1 MHLMYS
7 SPASKMISFINLDD
21 FLREKESRDYIL
33 IMDSNVSIYLENYF
47 DDPVGTINNWNNN
60 NNHELLTD
68 FFEMIKCIR
77 GRKLEFSISNAL
89 NENCRDIMGDYSLNT
104 DKFIRRIDKA
114 QYLIEDLSIKDVL
127 FPSGPFVS
135 SNDFNYMRMV
145 LQPLINAFDIPET
158 STNLILSYVFTL
170 KIKQLISD
178 TSKNNLQKLR
188 DFYDFM
194 TNKVDIISL
203 VHWGTAILCFGGL
216 KLKSGKNITKLIHIT
231 KKKNMSKRESYIRG
245 IWNAAL
251 DLAWIVDV
259 CQEIKDNN
267 RTPIF
272 VTNDEAINEIMKRY
286 TLRMFFKGIDNMP
299 VLAEFDLSGTKFNK
313 SFVKELNLLEKD
325 LMTLQRNGGPIRYF
339 KNKRFLGDELRKRL
353 IELKEE
359 LEEHI
364 PTD

>member
-7 SPASKMISFINLDD
+7 SPASKMNSFINLED
-21 FLREKESRDYIL
+21 FLREKEPKDYIL

-47 DDPVGTINNWNNN
+47 DDPFGTISNWKNN

-68 FFEMIKCIR
+68 FYEMVKCIR

-89 NENCRDIMGDYSLNT
+89 NENCRDILEDYSLNT

-114 QYLIEDLSIKDVL
+114 QYLLEDLTIKEVL

-135 SNDFNYMRMV
+135 SSNLNCMRIVM
-145 LQPLINAFDIPET
+145 QPIIDAFDIPET
-158 STNLILSYVFTL
+158 STNLLLSYVFTL

-178 TSKNNLQKLR
+178 TSRNDYQKLR
-188 DFYDFM
+188 EFYDFM
-194 TNKVDIISL
+194 TNEVDVISL

-231 KKKNMSKRESYIRG
+231 KKKNNSKRESYIKG

-251 DLAWIVDV
+251 DLAWVVDV
-259 CQEIKDNN
+259 CQEIKVNN
-267 RTPIF
+267 KKPIF

-286 TLRMFFKGIDNMP
+286 TLRMYFKGVDHMP
-299 VLAEFDLSGTKFNK
+299 ALAEFDLSGTNFNK
-313 SFVKELNLLEKD
+313 LFVKELNSLEKD
-325 LMTLQRNGGPIRYF
+325 LIKRQRSGGQIWRF
-339 KNKRFLGDELRKRL
+339 INKRYLGNDFRKRL
-353 IELKEE
+353 IEIKEE

-364 PTD
+364 

>member
-158 STNLILSYVFTL
+158 STNLILSYVF
-170 KIKQLISD
+170 
-178 TSKNNLQKLR
+178 NLR
-188 DFYDFM
+188 
-194 TNKVDIISL
+194 
-203 VHWGTAILCFGGL
+203 
-216 KLKSGKNITKLIHIT
+216 
-231 KKKNMSKRESYIRG
+231 
-245 IWNAAL
+245 
-251 DLAWIVDV
+251 
-259 CQEIKDNN
+259 
-267 RTPIF
+267 
-272 VTNDEAINEIMKRY
+272 
-286 TLRMFFKGIDNMP
+286 
-299 VLAEFDLSGTKFNK
+299 
-313 SFVKELNLLEKD
+313 
-325 LMTLQRNGGPIRYF
+325 
-339 KNKRFLGDELRKRL
+339 
-353 IELKEE
+353 
-359 LEEHI
+359 
-364 PTD
+364 